1 MLCLVT
7 WNLRNFKVQTRWW
20 CGYSHVHRGVGW
32 VVSLYLFVRAI
43 SGPQVRDV
51 EVSINS
57 TLFLYIGVKFARF
70 NHHFTF
76 KSLSRW
82 ILWNVERPRIVGIY
96 TDSLISRK
104 GGEDLFKVSSHRL
117 SCSLENQFSVSTKSI
132 PALLNSSTS
141 PLWPPSL
148 LAWAPTERKKGQRS
162 CFQHS
167 RQDHADC
174 VKLSK

>member
-57 TLFLYIGVKFARF
+57 TLFLYIGVKSARF
-70 NHHFTF
+70 NHHFTS

-141 PLWPPSL
+141 PL
-148 LAWAPTERKKGQRS
+148 RKGQRS